1 MAYFKYRMTLQY
13 KNKGETD
20 QYFRKW
26 DTVKVFPKPSP
37 LLKSNLSMRDKD
49 GYYNTRISVYQ
60 DNYDLDAYTEKIIIS
75 DGGFVVLEADDSSVF
90 DKLSIVWMKC
100 TCTTSP
106 DYRIRF
112 DFIEQVNEAPSYVK
126 MLPRAR

>member
-1 MAYFKYRMTLQY
+1 MAYFKYRITLQY
-13 KNKGETD
+13 ENKGETD

-75 DGGFVVLEADDSSVF
+75 DGGFVVLEADDASVF
-90 DKLSIVWMKC
+90 DKLSITWMKC

-106 DYRIRF
+106 YYRIRF

-126 MLPRAR
+126 MLPRVR